1 MTSVKTTGGRRVRH
15 CHVPRRPCG
24 SELTED
30 EVAEAREMAI
40 EINPNA
46 VEISPPTA
54 RFNCHAFAYADKH
67 GWFNHPERFME
78 DDFDQLSLASARKD
92 DVLVYMSDGTLM
104 HSAKITR
111 VVSGTIVELESK
123 WGELALLSHS
133 LRGVPAVYGE
143 PSHVLRRRE
152 VS

>member
-1 MTSVKTTGGRRVRH
+1 MTSVKTTGGRRVSH

-30 EVAEAREMAI
+30 EVAEAREMAT
-40 EINPNA
+40 EFNPAA

-54 RFNCHAFAYADKH
+54 RFNCHGFAYASSH
-67 GWFNHPERFME
+67 GWFNHPERFFE
-78 DDFDQLSLASARKD
+78 DDFDQLALESARVNDVVIYMND
-92 DVLVYMSDGTLM
+92 DTLM
-104 HSAKITR
+104 HSGKITR
-111 VVSGTIVELESK
+111 VVGGTIVEVESK

-133 LRGVPAVYGE
+133 LRGVPPIYGD